1 MKDDTFI
8 DLAMDDQ
15 GIFQVPERFLFASSE
30 VEKSTSASVPSV
42 SSASVSHSN
51 ALLA

>member
-15 GIFQVPERFLFASSE
+15 GIFESPERFLLVQPE
-30 VEKSTSASVPSV
+30 VEKSILSSITSV
-42 SSASVSHSN
+42 SSASMSHPN
-51 ALLA
+51 TLLT

>member
-15 GIFQVPERFLFASSE
+15 GIFEVPECFSFASSE
-30 VEKSTSASVPSV
+30 MEKSLSASVPSV
-42 SSASVSHSN
+42 SSASVSYSN
-51 ALLA
+51 TLLA